1 MSYGKTDETVMDDA
15 FFWDEKRGKIRTRKG
30 GLIISQG
37 VVYSHGFRLLDE
49 LMGEVSYFQLLI
61 LNATGRLPDRPVAD
75 WLETS
80 FFTVSYPD
88 SRIWCNHIG
97 SLAGTM
103 HVTPIAASCAGL
115 LAADSRLYG
124 PLAVLNSA
132 KFITQALSLKKTGMD
147 VEEIVETLP
156 RRRPDGTLMIP
167 GFNRPI
173 LSGDERIPLLE
184 KLTQELGF
192 EMGAHLTLAYAIE
205 GITSK
210 KYNEYMNSGGYRAAF
225 LSDQG
230 FSCQEIYRM
239 LSINMTAG
247 ITACYAE
254 AADQPGESFFPLR
267 CEDVDY
273 QGKPPRDLPDNEGRN
288 HGSFCRRRSS

>member
-1 MSYGKTDETVMDDA
+1 MASQMSCGKTDETVMNDTI
-15 FFWDEKRGKIRTRKG
+15 FWDEKRGKIRTRKG
-30 GLIISQG
+30 GLVINQG

-61 LNATGRLPDRPVAD
+61 LNATSRLPERQVAD
-75 WLETS
+75 WLEDTICC
-80 FFTVSYPD
+80 VSYPD
-88 SRIWCNHIG
+88 ARIWCNHIG
-97 SLAGTM
+97 SLGGTTQA
-103 HVTPIAASCAGL
+103 TPIAASCAGL
-115 LAADSRLYG
+115 LATDSRLYG
-124 PLAVLNSA
+124 PLSVVNSA
-132 KFITQALSLKKTGMD
+132 KFITQALSLKKAGMD

-173 LSGDERIPLLE
+173 ARGDERIPLLE
-184 KLTQELGF
+184 KLTKKLGF
-192 EMGAHLTLAYAIE
+192 EIGAHLTLAHEIE
-205 GITSK
+205 GIIST

-230 FSCQEIYRM
+230 YSPQEIYRII
-239 LSINMTAG
+239 SIYMNVG
-247 ITACYAE
+247 ITACYSE

-273 QGKPPRDLPDNEGRN
+273 QGKPPRELPDD
-288 HGSFCRRRSS
+288 C

>member
-1 MSYGKTDETVMDDA
+1 MDDTL
-15 FFWDEKRGKIRTRKG
+15 FWDEKQGKIRTRKG
-30 GLIISQG
+30 GFVISQG
-37 VVYSHGFRLLDE
+37 VVYSHGFKLLEE

-103 HVTPIAASCAGL
+103 QATPIAASCAGL
-115 LAADSRLYG
+115 LTADSRLYG
-124 PLAVLNSA
+124 PLAVSNSA
-132 KFITQALSLKKTGMD
+132 KFITQALPLKKTGVE
-147 VEEIVETLP
+147 VEEIVEILP

-167 GFNRPI
+167 GFNRPVV
-173 LSGDERIPLLE
+173 SGDERILFLE

-192 EMGAHLTLAYAIE
+192 EMGAHLTLAYEIE
-205 GITSK
+205 GIISK

-230 FSCQEIYRM
+230 FSPQEIYRM

-247 ITACYAE
+247 ITACYCE

-273 QGKPPRDLPDNEGRN
+273 QGKPPRDLPDD
-288 HGSFCRRRSS
+288 S